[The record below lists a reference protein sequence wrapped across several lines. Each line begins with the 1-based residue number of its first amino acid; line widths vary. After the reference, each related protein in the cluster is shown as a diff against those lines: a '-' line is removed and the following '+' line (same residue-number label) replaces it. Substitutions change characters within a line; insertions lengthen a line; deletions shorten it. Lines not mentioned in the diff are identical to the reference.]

1 MTDTLTIIVSMAGML
16 VVATGVILTVTVT
29 LFRMVG
35 QRIDDLRDEMR
46 EANVQLGKRM
56 DDSREEARAANV
68 QLGKRIDD
76 SREEARAAH
85 AQLGKRIDDSRE
97 EARAAHAQLGK
108 QIDGA
113 NTRIDDTNQV
123 LSDLRA
129 DFRNVLPRATAEHRD
144 Q

>member
-85 AQLGKRIDDSRE
+85 AQLGK
-97 EARAAHAQLGK
+97 